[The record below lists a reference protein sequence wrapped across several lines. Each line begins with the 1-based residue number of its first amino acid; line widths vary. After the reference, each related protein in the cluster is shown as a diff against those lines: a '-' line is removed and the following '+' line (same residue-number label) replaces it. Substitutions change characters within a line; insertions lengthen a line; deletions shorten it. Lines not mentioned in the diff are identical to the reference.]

1 MGVDTDIDGARDIN
15 VPTKSASD
23 AGLPI
28 SQKAIKHYEKLSPK
42 KQEAF
47 IHRLID
53 PNYKGPLFTKAT
65 VTKSARA
72 KKRKAERSNKRRAR
86 K

>member
-1 MGVDTDIDGARDIN
+1 MSTEEQPQIEQPV
-15 VPTKSASD
+15 TKPASE

-28 SQKAIKHYEKLSPK
+28 SQKALKHFAKMSN
-42 KQEAF
+42 KQQDTF
-47 IHRLID
+47 INRLID

-72 KKRKAERSNKRRAR
+72 KKRKAERTNKRRAR